1 VARTIVWAGRARSD
15 LRLSAEYIRRASP
28 KAARAFVSAVF
39 QAARSLSESPER
51 GRVVPDIDDPEV
63 RELFVGRYR
72 LLYGVHPEA
81 VWVMRVLHSSRD
93 LLLALRRPP
102 SEDADRDK

>member
-1 VARTIVWAGRARSD
+1 VARAIVWAGRARSD
-15 LRLSAEYIRRASP
+15 LRISAEYIRKASP
-28 KAARAFVSAVF
+28 TAARAFVSAVL
-39 QAARSLSESPER
+39 QTARSLSESPER

-72 LLYGVHPEA
+72 LLYEVHPEV

-93 LLLALRRPP
+93 LLLALGRRPR
-102 SEDADRDK
+102 EEAERDK

>member
-1 VARTIVWAGRARSD
+1 MARTIVWAGRARSD
-15 LRLSAEYIRRASP
+15 LRTSAEYIRKASP
-28 KAARAFVSAVF
+28 KAARAFVSAVL

-72 LLYGVHPEA
+72 LLYEVHPEA

-93 LLLALRRPP
+93 LLLALGRRP
-102 SEDADRDK
+102 SEEADRDK